1 MKKKLSCLVYC
12 LFLMPITFELQAQKK
27 NVLFTDITKKAGITF
42 KYTFGDNSYKNIIES
57 SGSGITVFDYNND
70 GFMDLYLMNGTYL
83 EGISD
88 PSGKIYK
95 NSHNEL
101 YKNNG
106 NGTFTEVSKAAGV
119 GGHQWSMAAGPIDL
133 DNDGFQDL
141 YVLNYGPNVFYHNN
155 GNGTFKDITASLGLS
170 GPDKLNG
177 FTKWSIGVSFWD
189 YNNDGRL
196 DAMVGNFLAFDPAYI
211 SPGTSDM
218 MPSPTEYNG
227 QESMLYEQQPDGKF
241 TDVTKKN
248 NLSYPDSKCM
258 GLTVFDYDNDGDP
271 DIFQANDHQLNFLF
285 RNDNGVYKE
294 VAIESGVAANSEG
307 KGTGS
312 MHASIG
318 DIDGDGLIDILVAD
332 LDYGALYKNMGNGLF
347 VDITEQ
353 SGVAAAM
360 AGKSSWGAQFFDYD
374 NDGDLDIVAANG
386 TAEELINQYPLLL
399 ENDGK
404 GNFKNVGKEHGA
416 YFSTKRS
423 GRSLAVWDFDND
435 GNMDIIISHL
445 DKGGAPVLLRNN
457 GGTGNHWL
465 GLTLKGKDGQASA
478 IGAKVTVTAG
488 SKKRVM
494 VNQWATSYLANNDP
508 RLHFG
513 LGQEKQIDQLEIN
526 WSDGKKEVYNKI
538 DTDRYIII
546 QEGTGVVTK

>member
-1 MKKKLSCLVYC
+1 MNKTIIGFLC
-12 LFLMPITFELQAQKK
+12 LFTLILINFESAAQKN
-27 NVLFTDITKKAGITF
+27 NVTFTDITKKAGITF

-57 SGSGITVFDYNND
+57 SGSGVTIFDYNND
-70 GFMDLYLMNGTYL
+70 GLMDLYLMNGTYL

-95 NSHNEL
+95 DSHNEL

-141 YVLNYGPNVFYHNN
+141 YVLNYGPNIFYHNN
-155 GNGTFKDITASLGLS
+155 GNGTFKDITATLGLS

-196 DAMVGNFLAFDPAYI
+196 DAMVGNFLAFDPAYV
-211 SPGTSDM
+211 SPGTPDI

-258 GLTVFDYDNDGDP
+258 GLTVFDYDNDGDL
-271 DIFQANDHQLNFLF
+271 DIFQANDHQFNFLF
-285 RNDNGVYKE
+285 RNDNGTYKE
-294 VAIESGVAANSEG
+294 VAVESGVAANSQG

-312 MHASIG
+312 MHASLG
-318 DIDGDGLIDILVAD
+318 DIDGDGLIDILVSD
-332 LDYGALYKNMGNGLF
+332 LDYGALYKNIGNGLF

-374 NDGDLDIVAANG
+374 NDGDIDIVAANG

-508 RLHFG
+508 RIHFG
-513 LGQEKQIDQLEIN
+513 LGKEKQIDLLEIT

-538 DTDRYIII
+538 DTDRYITIM
-546 QEGTGVVTK
+546 EGTGVVSK